1 MLREGQILN
10 DTYRLVQLVGEG
22 GMGVVYEATHAR
34 LAGRYAIKVLTQR
47 LAESPEGFAQLNRE
61 ARITSLLQHPNIVQ
75 VIDHNTTPDGTE
87 YLVMEYLAGESLSQR
102 LAREGRLSLETV
114 VAIVDQIAAGLSAA
128 HGRGVVH
135 RDLKPDNVFLVP
147 VEGRQTELV
156 KILDFGVSKRTGSLK
171 VSSMVCGTPQYMA
184 PEQVEGRVLDIDAS
198 TDQFALAVMAHEM
211 LTGRNP
217 FQADS
222 VDEIFS
228 RVSAETPP
236 SVGLGEGVD
245 AALGRALAKSGA
257 QRFDS
262 VTEFSEAFAAAA
274 LASGRALAKSDASA
288 PPAEGRSDDLDRR
301 ERKRRS
307 RRKWSV
313 TLGAAA
319 TVIAAFFV
327 AERPPNRL
335 LAAGRAWSAT
345 VSARFRADDRERAQA
360 WPSPPQS
367 APVPQAEA
375 PKTEPIAAPQVVVF
389 TPTDPPPPQPD
400 DRGLHAA
407 LARRPARPRSM
418 ASSSPKTSSAPKT
431 SRPRSAL
438 PADEDAT
445 MPLTELSGPD
455 ADHQ

>member
-1 MLREGQILN
+1 VLREGQILN
-10 DTYRLVQLVGEG
+10 DTYRLLQLVGEG

-34 LAGRYAIKVLTQR
+34 LAGRYAIKVLTRR
-47 LAESPEGFAQLNRE
+47 LAESPEGLAQLNRE

-102 LAREGRLSLETV
+102 LASAGRLRLDTV
-114 VAIVDQIAAGLSAA
+114 ADIIDQIAAGLSAA

-135 RDLKPDNVFLVP
+135 RDLKPDNVFLIP

-171 VSSMVCGTPQYMA
+171 VSAMVCGTPQYMA

-198 TDQFALAVMAHEM
+198 TDQFALAVIAHEM

-217 FQADS
+217 FQADN
-222 VDEIFS
+222 VEEIFS
-228 RVSAETPP
+228 RVSADVPM

-245 AALGRALAKSGA
+245 AVLDRALSKSGA

-262 VTEFSEAFAAAA
+262 VAEFSEAFRAAA
-274 LASGRALAKSDASA
+274 LAWGRAKPVEATV
-288 PPAEGRSDDLDRR
+288 PPADSRSDDLARR

-307 RRKWSV
+307 QRGWSV

-319 TVIAAFFV
+319 TVIAAFLV

-345 VSARFRADDRERAQA
+345 VSAKFRPDDRERAQA
-360 WPSPPQS
+360 LPIRLES
-367 APVPQAEA
+367 APVPRAES
-375 PKTEPIAAPQVVVF
+375 PKTPPAAEPQVVVF
-389 TPTDPPPPQPD
+389 TATEPPPPQPN

-407 LARRPARPRSM
+407 LKRQPARPRPP
-418 ASSSPKTSSAPKT
+418 SSPKP
-431 SRPRSAL
+431 SRPRSPL
-438 PADEDAT
+438 LVDEDAT
-445 MPLTELSGPD
+445 MPPTEISGLD